1 MCLVAAQLCSKTT
14 PQVKLESKPWV
25 LQLPSRKLELE
36 LVTLGSMYHVELNPS
51 DAGNYDRYVVQEI
64 IKEMARNRPLDR
76 KGGFKVLVLNEV
88 DRLSKDAQHS
98 LRRTMEKYSGAC
110 RLVMACTNASKVI
123 DPVRSRCLA
132 IRVPAPSCEDVMHVL
147 QVRKEAFVTARLFDR
162 HV

>member
-1 MCLVAAQLCSKTT
+1 M
-14 PQVKLESKPWV
+14 ESKPWV